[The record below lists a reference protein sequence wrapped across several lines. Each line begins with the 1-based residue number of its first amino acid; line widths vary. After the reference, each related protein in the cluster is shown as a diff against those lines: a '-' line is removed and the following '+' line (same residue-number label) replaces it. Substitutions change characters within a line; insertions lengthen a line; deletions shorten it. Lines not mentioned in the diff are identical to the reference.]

1 MKRYIWDRN
10 QKRACLTK
18 NGRVCEYAGGP
29 RLVKNRVRA
38 KNRVR
43 FDVCSLPLH
52 FMTSKIH
59 HHDRNGHITRNFF
72 HCTALISP
80 IAKVMGLQSW
90 ERKGPFY
97 FLTKNITLGIEKV
110 FSMTAMV
117 ILLISL
123 ISFIIG
129 NIKLL

>member
-1 MKRYIWDRN
+1 MKDATSSTTISVMIDCL
-10 QKRACLTK
+10 ACLEL
-18 NGRVCEYAGGP
+18 EYASHDS
-29 RLVKNRVRA
+29 RLA

-43 FDVCSLPLH
+43 FDVCSFPLN

-90 ERKGPFY
+90 ERKGPIY
-97 FLTKNITLGIEKV
+97 FLTKNIILGIEKV
-110 FSMTAMV
+110 FSMTAIV
-117 ILLISL
+117 N
-123 ISFIIG
+123 IIDITHYFYYWKHEALG
-129 NIKLL
+129 IGK